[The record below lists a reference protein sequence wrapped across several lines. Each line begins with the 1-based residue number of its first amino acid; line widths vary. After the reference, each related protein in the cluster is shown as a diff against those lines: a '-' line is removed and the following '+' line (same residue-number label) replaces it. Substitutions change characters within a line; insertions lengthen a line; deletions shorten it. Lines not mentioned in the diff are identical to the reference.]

1 MKITAIE
8 TAIFSAR
15 EDLPSFVLHHLPT
28 VAEGSVVAVASK
40 LLALWKGKILPY
52 QNPEQKEKLIKEES
66 SWALQT
72 PLCWLTVKE
81 GMVMTNAGIDE
92 SNGDGKLLFLPSNCY
107 QVAEELRQCLKES
120 WGIKK
125 LGLVVTD
132 SMILPLRAGVIA
144 AAVAYSGFKGVRDL
158 RGEADLFGRPLK
170 MTLVNV
176 ADSLATAAAFCM
188 GEGKECS
195 PLALLEET
203 GVEFVD
209 EVNANEIKYS
219 VEDDLY
225 TPLFHA
231 AGYSAKGE

>member
-1 MKITAIE
+1 
-8 TAIFSAR
+8 
-15 EDLPSFVLHHLPT
+15 
-28 VAEGSVVAVASK
+28 
-40 LLALWKGKILPY
+40 
-52 QNPEQKEKLIKEES
+52 
-66 SWALQT
+66 
-72 PLCWLTVKE
+72 
-81 GMVMTNAGIDE
+81 
-92 SNGDGKLLFLPSNCY
+92 
-107 QVAEELRQCLKES
+107 
-120 WGIKK
+120 
-125 LGLVVTD
+125 
-132 SMILPLRAGVIA
+132 MILPLRAGVIA
-144 AAVAYSGFKGVRDL
+144 AAVAYSGFQGVRDL

-231 AGYSAKGE
+231 VGYSAKGE